1 MGINF
6 LHINQ
11 SIITA
16 LFSTFLRIFANTN
29 CQNTKPFFFW
39 GGGGGGWGRGLQKN
53 EHMYLLHIQYF
64 LKCFLDVKVYL
75 LAYIH
80 FH

>member
-6 LHINQ
+6 LHTNQ

-29 CQNTKPFFFW
+29 CQNTKPFFFFLWGGGW
-39 GGGGGGWGRGLQKN
+39 GGGGGVGKGVANK
-53 EHMYLLHIQYF
+53 
-64 LKCFLDVKVYL
+64 
-75 LAYIH
+75 
-80 FH
+80 